1 MEFNQEFKNVDL
13 GNGNKKDLKKDS
25 EFYDA
30 ARENAMQEYLADVG
44 PISQY
49 INQQMDQIS
58 KEKNSSMEK

>member
-13 GNGNKKDLKKDS
+13 GNENKKDFKKDS

>member
-1 MEFNQEFKNVDL
+1 MDFNQEFKNVDL
-13 GNGNKKDLKKDS
+13 GNEIKNGVKKDS
-25 EFYDA
+25 DFYDA